1 MTLVVLAAGM
11 GSRYGGMKQVD
22 PVGPEGEFIID
33 YSCHDAVR
41 AGFDHI
47 VFVIK
52 KEFLDVFRDTIGK
65 RVEPYVKVSYVFQD
79 MQDLPA
85 GFSVPEGRVK
95 PWGTAHALYA
105 CRDVVKDNFATV
117 NADDFY
123 GFDAF
128 RQVADY
134 MKAQPVS
141 GYPMRCCL
149 VGYKLKNTLS
159 ENGSVSRG
167 VCASDSEGKLVSITE
182 RTKIYKTAEGAE
194 FEENGVRTSISPDT
208 VVSMN
213 MFGMTP
219 TVFDYMKEDFPK
231 FLSNLANPLKSEYF
245 IPIVTTDAM
254 QEGKCN
260 IDLLVTSE
268 KWFGVTYA
276 EDKPFVRDTLQKMT
290 DAGIYTPSLWSDL
303 Q

>member
-52 KEFLDVFRDTIGK
+52 KENLDIFRDTIGK

-79 MQDLPA
+79 IEDLPD
-85 GFSVPEGRVK
+85 GFTVPDGRTK
-95 PWGTAHALYA
+95 PWGTAHALLA

-123 GFDAF
+123 GYDAF

-134 MKAQPVS
+134 MEKQPTS

-149 VGYKLKNTLS
+149 VGYQLKNTLS
-159 ENGSVSRG
+159 DNGSVSRG
-167 VCASDSEGKLVSITE
+167 VCASDRDGKLVSITE
-182 RTKIYKTAEGAE
+182 RTKIFKTAEGAE
-194 FEENGVRTSISPDT
+194 FEENGQRTFLSGDT

-219 TVFDYMKEDFPK
+219 AVFDYMKEDFPR
-231 FLSNLANPLKSEYF
+231 FLSQLENPLKSEYF
-245 IPIVTTDAM
+245 IPLVTTNAM

-260 IDLLVTSE
+260 IDLLVTEE

-276 EDKPFVRDTLQKMT
+276 DDKPLVKENFRKLTE
-290 DAGIYTPSLWSDL
+290 AGVYTPSLWSDL
-303 Q
+303 K